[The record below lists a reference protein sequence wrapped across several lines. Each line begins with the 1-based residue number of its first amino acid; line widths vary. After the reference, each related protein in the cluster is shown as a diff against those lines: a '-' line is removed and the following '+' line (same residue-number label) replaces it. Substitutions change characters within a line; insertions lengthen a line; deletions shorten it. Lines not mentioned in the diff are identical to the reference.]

1 MRENSQS
8 KFTVAP
14 KSHCPN
20 LKLGQTAFSVWC
32 TPLSKMAPDK
42 EKRLSLLG
50 HRLSSIFNAP
60 DLETPLLRT
69 ALHNKAAASQPE
81 KSVLP
86 APTRRRKP
94 PPDFEDASNPGNYP
108 GTFPNSPQLHNNQDS
123 PTPNPSQFSSP
134 TSLHRQH
141 SATDPNSSEL
151 YLPVLTLYLEL
162 PARIQHETSIFEH
175 QPSPSQSS
183 IQSPVRSLGSLLGQE
198 LYGENRRENLS
209 DIIQTLEL
217 EIDNFQFGENTEK
230 DRNTQKDQDTQI
242 RENRNTELNTEN
254 NTTDTRNLGDITR
267 DMADMSW
274 LSRTSEANLSVR
286 LSVRLANHSLQL
298 PVISQPR
305 SLSQRSLSQRS
316 LSHSF
321 ESANAYDVYE
331 PSAPYPL
338 DSPVVPSPDSPVPSP
353 GYSPSKSNFYF
364 PDDAAASQTSLADVP
379 VNRPSLSA
387 VSTNLTGVSTTLTE
401 NSGGIMSRQSDIF
414 AQLAAPPFHRKS
426 TSLSSIYSSNSNKNV
441 NLATLK
447 RTLDLKPGEGEQSR
461 YVVALR
467 RYMGTAVNDSPPD
480 KWKLPTGILP
490 VDKRASMASSNGRY
504 LRLGVSQGRKKTS
517 GVELKHG
524 HLQPRLLAAEVG
536 DSRPYLGGSS
546 LASTHGSARDSRAS
560 IYSST
565 SVTASGNSAVE
576 TSSSSSPVRSSSKED
591 EARSVRTSLAAL
603 IPELIPE
610 LVPELV
616 ADLVSSS
623 SSGSIDEVRGYYQHP
638 AYTAG
643 SDEES
648 HDPEQ
653 YVYEPRLVLVNPDEM

>member
-1 MRENSQS
+1 
-8 KFTVAP
+8 
-14 KSHCPN
+14 
-20 LKLGQTAFSVWC
+20 
-32 TPLSKMAPDK
+32 MAPDK

-162 PARIQHETSIFEH
+162 PARIQHETSIFGH

-217 EIDNFQFGENTEK
+217 EIDNFQF
-230 DRNTQKDQDTQI
+230 
-242 RENRNTELNTEN
+242 
-254 NTTDTRNLGDITR
+254 
-267 DMADMSW
+267 
-274 LSRTSEANLSVR
+274 
-286 LSVRLANHSLQL
+286 
-298 PVISQPR
+298 
-305 SLSQRSLSQRS
+305 
-316 LSHSF
+316 
-321 ESANAYDVYE
+321 
-331 PSAPYPL
+331 
-338 DSPVVPSPDSPVPSP
+338 

-591 EARSVRTSLAAL
+591 EA
-603 IPELIPE
+603 
-610 LVPELV
+610 
-616 ADLVSSS
+616 SS

>member
-1 MRENSQS
+1 
-8 KFTVAP
+8 
-14 KSHCPN
+14 
-20 LKLGQTAFSVWC
+20 
-32 TPLSKMAPDK
+32 MAPDK

-50 HRLSSIFNAP
+50 HRISSIFNAP
-60 DLETPLLRT
+60 DSETPLLRT

-94 PPDFEDASNPGNYP
+94 PPDLEGSPSLEKYH

-123 PTPNPSQFSSP
+123 STANVNQFSSP
-134 TSLHRQH
+134 TSHQRQQ
-141 SATDPNSSEL
+141 SETQPNSPRLFLSV
-151 YLPVLTLYLEL
+151 LPLYLEL
-162 PARIQHETSIFEH
+162 PARFQHETSLFER
-175 QPSPSQSS
+175 QPSPGQSP

-198 LYGENRRENLS
+198 LYGESGRENLS

-217 EIDNFQFGENTEK
+217 EIDNFQFGDDSNENGIPDRNSEHRNSENRNSEI
-230 DRNTQKDQDTQI
+230 RNTQNVD
-242 RENRNTELNTEN
+242 
-254 NTTDTRNLGDITR
+254 RNLGDITR

-274 LSRTSEANLSVR
+274 LSRTSEANLSVHLSVR
-286 LSVRLANHSLQL
+286 LSVRLSARLANLSLQNP
-298 PVISQPR
+298 PVMALDEPVMSQPR
-305 SLSQRSLSQRS
+305 SLT
-316 LSHSF
+316 HSF

-331 PSAPYPL
+331 PSVPYPI

-387 VSTNLTGVSTTLTE
+387 VSTNLTGVSTTMTE
-401 NSGGIMSRQSDIF
+401 TSVGPVSRQSDIF

-441 NLATLK
+441 NLSTLK

-467 RYMGTAVNDSPPD
+467 RSMGTACNDSPPD

-490 VDKRASMASSNGRY
+490 VDKRASMALSNGRY

-536 DSRPYLGGSS
+536 ESRPYLGGSS

-591 EARSVRTSLAAL
+591 ETRSVKTSLAAL
-603 IPELIPE
+603 IPELIA
-610 LVPELV
+610 ELV

-643 SDEES
+643 SDEEP

-653 YVYEPRLVLVNPDEM
+653 YASEPRLVLVNPDEM